1 MLFNL
6 ISEGDIEPESGKIT
20 MLGGGYEEIQVYING
35 EVRRR
40 AKVGVGDNIHL
51 VLTIDEEP
59 CELPMPA
66 ALAEALNGD
75 PGAKRA
81 YDELPASR
89 KNNILA
95 YLNSLKRPETVR
107 KNVDRL
113 MARLIGPRARG
124 D

>member
-1 MLFNL
+1 VISNL
-6 ISEGDIEPESGKIT
+6 
-20 MLGGGYEEIQVYING
+20 
-35 EVRRR
+35 
-40 AKVGVGDNIHL
+40 KVVKSRCW
-51 VLTIDEEP
+51 E
-59 CELPMPA
+59 A

-95 YLNSLKRPETVR
+95 YPNSLKRPETVR
-107 KNVDRL
+107 ENVDRL
-113 MARLIGPRARG
+113 MARLLGPGDRG